1 MCAVPAQHTQCPEC
15 DLQHCQ
21 KKIVQVVSG
30 VCNVF
35 VMDGNTVFLESMNL
49 DNWTCYS
56 LGLCMSFL
64 VLME

>member
-1 MCAVPAQHTQCPEC
+1 MCSVPAHHTQCPEC

-35 VMDGNTVFLESMNL
+35 VIVVEILYFLSQ
-49 DNWTCYS
+49 
-56 LGLCMSFL
+56 
-64 VLME
+64 